1 MQNTGV
7 ISCKKQEDDANKRV
21 LFCVLV
27 EEAWDGAPIQPEITF
42 MLLFTLMR
50 EDIVGF
56 LMIRFHFSFTVNA
69 DLLWQKTTLIKA
81 EVIQLLL
88 SHFLAEK
95 KKHPAELNPLLKQL
109 FKGLRFDIQQ
119 PRRIKKAYSIYPFI
133 SPKTAAIH
141 FCTSTLTFLIVFVFL
156 PHFTRTH
163 RVLSGG
169 PKTM

>member
-1 MQNTGV
+1 MQKTGRRR
-7 ISCKKQEDDANKRV
+7 KQEGFVLCFDGRSLRRRAHTTWNHFYVAVHPNARGYRRLFDDPIP
-21 LFCVLV
+21 LFFHGKCRFIV
-27 EEAWDGAPIQPEITF
+27 T
-42 MLLFTLMR
+42 
-50 EDIVGF
+50 EDNTDQSWSYSTSFIKF
-56 LMIRFHFSFTVNA
+56 LSG
-69 DLLWQKTTLIKA
+69 
-81 EVIQLLL
+81 E
-88 SHFLAEK
+88 